1 MSSTPTR
8 AELRA
13 LLERNRPW
21 AAYALADLDPAWYPN
36 TEWAVSGSAV
46 RLVYSGLEPPVLFLD
61 GPPQEARE
69 LARSLRPG
77 RYQFTLLATHR
88 RLLENRLQPQFE
100 LQMWRMVLRPQ
111 DFPAAL
117 DLAPTRK
124 LSAADE
130 PLIVAMMDDHPDRP
144 DSFHI
149 DQIRTGVFYGCQS
162 EAGMLSMAGT
172 HVVSDELSVAAIGN
186 VFTVPDQRGRG
197 LGLSVSHAVT
207 NGLLERGIDT
217 IVLNVAMSNL
227 PALALYRRLGFMP
240 FCGYYEGVAW
250 IASKDRGNQV

>member
-1 MSSTPTR
+1 MSPSPTR

-46 RLVYSGLEPPVLFLD
+46 RLIYSGLEPPVLFLD
-61 GPPQEARE
+61 GPPEQARE
-69 LARSLRPG
+69 LARSLSPG

-88 RLLENRLQPQFE
+88 SLFEDRFQSEFE
-100 LQMWRMVLRPQ
+100 LQMWRMVLKPQ
-111 DFPAAL
+111 EFPVAL
-117 DLAPTRK
+117 DLTPTRR
-124 LSAADE
+124 LSAGDEALIAD
-130 PLIVAMMDDHPDRP
+130 LMADHADRP

-149 DQIRTGVFYGCQS
+149 DQVRAGVFYGCQT
-162 EAGMLSMAGT
+162 EAGLLSMAGT
-172 HVVSDELSVAAIGN
+172 HVVSEEMSVAAIGN
-186 VFTVPDQRGRG
+186 VFTSPEQRGRG

-207 NGLLERGIDT
+207 NELLERGIET
-217 IVLNVAMSNL
+217 IVLNVAMSNAA
-227 PALALYRRLGFMP
+227 ALTLYRKLGFMP

-250 IASKDRGNQV
+250 IGSKDG